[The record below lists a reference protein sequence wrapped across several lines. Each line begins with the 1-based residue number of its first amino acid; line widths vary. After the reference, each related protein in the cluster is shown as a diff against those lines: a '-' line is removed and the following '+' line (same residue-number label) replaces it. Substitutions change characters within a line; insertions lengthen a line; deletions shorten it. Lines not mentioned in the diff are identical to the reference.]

1 MLISKKILIK
11 KRGNKNIKYY
21 SDLGYD
27 TSLDEFEV
35 DVTHL
40 TGGSKCLVD
49 IKCDFCDDIVSRK
62 YCLYVNN
69 ISSSGLF
76 ACSPKCARNKTI
88 KTNLD
93 RYGSESATQS
103 KEVRDKTIKTNLER
117 WGVESPSQSELIKNK
132 VKDTN
137 LERWGVEWS
146 LQNKEVRDKA
156 KSTMVDKYGV
166 DHNFKSKEILEKR
179 KDTYIKNW
187 GVDNPS
193 KSEEIKDK
201 KIETSL
207 KNWGVDNPS
216 KSEEIKNKKI
226 ETNKK
231 RLGVEYPM
239 QSLDVRKK
247 SKNSLLDKYGVDH
260 NSKLDFVKENMKIN
274 NLEKWGVEYTLQNK
288 EIRDNINITNINKWG
303 FKTSNQNDN
312 FRRKYFD
319 ISKNKNYLSYKGDNI
334 SIFKCD
340 IGHEFEITSIN
351 YHQRIKSK
359 LPLCTVCNPI
369 GNSRSIKEDELYK
382 FISSVYDG
390 EIIQSY
396 RDGLEIDIYL
406 PDLKLGFEFNGLYWH
421 SDEWKDRN
429 YHLEKTLYFKERGI
443 KIIHIWEDD
452 WDFKREILESQIKN
466 WIGSTQNKIFARKC
480 SVRVLVC
487 VSDFLNNNHIQ
498 GVDNSSLKLGLYYN
512 DEMVSVMTFDRF
524 EGRKKMEDGGWNL
537 SRFCNKLNT
546 NVVGG
551 ASKLLNY
558 FIKEYLPT
566 RIVSYADRDWSD
578 GGLYYQL
585 GFDMVKESKPDYKY
599 YYESVR
605 THKSNFKKSKLKYEC
620 TEGEYMNAI
629 GIYRIW
635 DCGKI
640 KFQKKS
646 PF

>member
-1 MLISKKILIK
+1 MILNEFIELKIT
-11 KRGNKNIKYY
+11 RKNIDHFTQWYKDIKLKDIIKVDPNNLQKSCNIKVDVSCDVCGVERNIKFQAYTKNINSCPEYPIYTCDKCSHVKIKEYNKKKWGVEYY
-21 SDLGYD
+21 SQ
-27 TSLDEFEV
+27 TKE
-35 DVTHL
+35 
-40 TGGSKCLVD
+40 
-49 IKCDFCDDIVSRK
+49 
-62 YCLYVNN
+62 
-69 ISSSGLF
+69 
-76 ACSPKCARNKTI
+76 
-88 KTNLD
+88 
-93 RYGSESATQS
+93 YGEKFRSTMM
-103 KEVRDKTIKTNLER
+103 ER
-117 WGVESPSQSELIKNK
+117 WGVEYALQSDEL
-132 VKDTN
+132 KDKAKKTN
-137 LERWGVEWS
+137 LEKFGVENPFMDS
-146 LQNKEVRDKA
+146 NRIQTIFKN
-156 KSTMVDKYGV
+156 KYGV
-166 DHNFKSKEILEKR
+166 NHPSKVNEFYKKLEDLNLKKIGYKSPLSSPIIREKINNKMLNKYGTITPMKSDKIRDCKISNDPNYIKYINDGVSFFKCDKGLDHNFLID
-179 KDTYIKNW
+179 KD
-187 GVDNPS
+187 
-193 KSEEIKDK
+193 
-201 KIETSL
+201 
-207 KNWGVDNPS
+207 
-216 KSEEIKNKKI
+216 
-226 ETNKK
+226 
-231 RLGVEYPM
+231 
-239 QSLDVRKK
+239 
-247 SKNSLLDKYGVDH
+247 
-260 NSKLDFVKENMKIN
+260 
-274 NLEKWGVEYTLQNK
+274 
-288 EIRDNINITNINKWG
+288 
-303 FKTSNQNDN
+303 
-312 FRRKYFD
+312 
-319 ISKNKNYLSYKGDNI
+319 
-334 SIFKCD
+334 
-340 IGHEFEITSIN
+340 N
-351 YHQRIKSK
+351 YHNRTRSK

-390 EIIQSY
+390 EIVQSY

-429 YHLEKTLYFKERGI
+429 YHLEKTLYFKEMGI
-443 KIIHIWEDD
+443 RIIHIWEDD

-480 SVRVLVC
+480 SVRVLGS

-524 EGRKKMEDGGWNL
+524 EGRKKMEEGGWNL